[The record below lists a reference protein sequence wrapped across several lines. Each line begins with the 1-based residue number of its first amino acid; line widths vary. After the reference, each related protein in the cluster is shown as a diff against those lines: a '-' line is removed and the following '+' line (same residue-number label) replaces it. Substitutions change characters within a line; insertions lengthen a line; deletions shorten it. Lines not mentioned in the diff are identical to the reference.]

1 MVKLKTVASYCLL
14 WLVLDVIISYVDMC
28 TLLQYVHGI
37 RFVRVVWC
45 LFQYCDV
52 NVPEIQE
59 MLEKLPAPAPGA
71 KCHERLGWMP
81 SGMDDRCREI
91 ISKLVTEVLK
101 QEKVPIP
108 CMLSNIATALIQCKV
123 QNSDIWIQLKFWQ
136 HNHKHLSFSQST
148 CFNYK

>member
-1 MVKLKTVASYCLL
+1 M
-14 WLVLDVIISYVDMC
+14 
-28 TLLQYVHGI
+28 
-37 RFVRVVWC
+37 
-45 LFQYCDV
+45 
-52 NVPEIQE
+52 PEIQE

-101 QEKVPIP
+101 QEQVFIP
-108 CMLSNIATALIQCKV
+108 CMLSDIKTSLIQYKV
-123 QNSDIWIQLKFWQ
+123 QNSDIRIQWKFCQ
-136 HNHKHLSFSQST
+136 HNRKHLLPFTQIM

>member
-1 MVKLKTVASYCLL
+1 MACAGCHH
-14 WLVLDVIISYVDMC
+14 LVCWYVC
-28 TLLQYVHGI
+28 TLLQCVHGI
-37 RFVRVVWC
+37 RFVWLVWC

-91 ISKLVTEVLK
+91 INKLVTEVLK
-101 QEKVPIP
+101 QEKVFIP
-108 CMLSNIATALIQCKV
+108 CMLSNIETALIKYKM
-123 QNSDIWIQLKFWQ
+123 QNSDIRIQRKFCQ
-136 HNHKHLSFSQST
+136 HNHKHLLPFTQIVCLSSGKSLQHT
-148 CFNYK
+148 